1 MCLSHIPLTGELRV
15 CLSHTPLTWD
25 RAKSVTSH
33 TPLTGELRVYRSHA
47 PLTWELRVCLSHTP
61 LTGELR
67 VYLSHTPLTWVLRV
81 CLSHTL
87 LTGELRVYLSHT
99 PLTWVLRVCLSHTP
113 LTGELRVCLSHT
125 LLTGELRVC
134 LSHTPLTWARAHT
147 SPLWKKFWESAMSN
161 TGKMA
166 ALTCCWW
173 SPWLLLPA
181 PRTHEHG
188 RRKRHRCSYWQSRG
202 SSWTQRTPRAE
213 PAAERDWRLTEGF
226 APSPRSASHALCKCS
241 PAPGKA
247 SGSPCLAALSCPGLV
262 MQKERNVRGLSSNK
276 NERWVY
282 GRYTGSLQNF
292 SHFKLSMSKSACTGM
307 IHSAV

>member
-1 MCLSHIPLTGELRV
+1 
-15 CLSHTPLTWD
+15 
-25 RAKSVTSH
+25 
-33 TPLTGELRVYRSHA
+33 
-47 PLTWELRVCLSHTP
+47 
-61 LTGELR
+61 
-67 VYLSHTPLTWVLRV
+67 
-81 CLSHTL
+81 
-87 LTGELRVYLSHT
+87 
-99 PLTWVLRVCLSHTP
+99 
-113 LTGELRVCLSHT
+113 
-125 LLTGELRVC
+125 
-134 LSHTPLTWARAHT
+134 
-147 SPLWKKFWESAMSN
+147 MSN

-188 RRKRHRCSYWQSRG
+188 RRKRHQCSCWPSRG

-226 APSPRSASHALCKCS
+226 ALSPQSASHALCICS

-262 MQKERNVRGLSSNK
+262 MQKERKKRQGTCFRSNK
-276 NERWVY
+276 NEHSVSDN
-282 GRYTGSLQNF
+282 GCYTGSVQNF
-292 SHFKLSMSKSACTGM
+292 RCFKLSVSKSAFTGM